1 MYNVITIK
9 IRKEETK
16 MTTKYK
22 VYSHNAVDCEGRR
35 FRDVEFSDYVATY
48 EEALEIA
55 EGIATSCFP
64 TDGWSIVARTIDEA
78 NFTVTDTVVKKFD
91 YWEEIGKYEAAKRAI
106 KRCIE
111 RIEELE
117 KSIARSTNEKR
128 IANKRKA
135 IEEYKKEI
143 EENKK
148 MLDNA
153 PTPMV

>member
-1 MYNVITIK
+1 
-9 IRKEETK
+9 

-64 TDGWSIVARTIDEA
+64 IDGWSIVARTIDEA

-128 IANKRKA
+128 IANKRKT

-148 MLDNA
+148 ILDNA
-153 PTPMV
+153 PELRKG

>member
-1 MYNVITIK
+1 
-9 IRKEETK
+9 

-22 VYSHNAVDCEGRR
+22 VYSHDALDCEGRR
-35 FRDVEFSDYVATY
+35 FGDVEYSDYVATY

-55 EGIATSCFP
+55 KGIETSCFP
-64 TDGWSIVARTIDEA
+64 VDGWSIVARTIDEA
-78 NFTVTDTVVKKFD
+78 NFTVTDTTVKRFD
-91 YWEEIGKYEAAKRAI
+91 YWEEIGKYEAAKRRI
-106 KRCIE
+106 KRNTE
-111 RIEELE
+111 KIEELE

-128 IANKRKA
+128 IANKRKT